1 MKKELEFTKEEEQ
14 EFQELTKLNPKG
26 FSQKLSVRFDAI
38 ANTIGMFFGLLM
50 YSVIGPLLFPQYLN
64 QELYISNIY
73 QLIALPLLGVATGL
87 STAIILRFLFRILL
101 EIRASFGLQN
111 KVLSLVQDELNL
123 AKEERQE
130 IADLIKYVHEKLENG
145 GTNNGK

>member
-1 MKKELEFTKEEEQ
+1 MMNKGFEFTQDEER

-26 FSQKLSVRFDAI
+26 IGQKLSVRFDAI
-38 ANTIGMFFGLLM
+38 ANTIAMFFGLLM
-50 YSVIGPLLFPQYLN
+50 YSIMGPLLFPHYLN

-101 EIRASFGLQN
+101 EIRAAF
-111 KVLSLVQDELNL
+111 KL

-130 IADLIKYVHEKLENG
+130 LTDLVKFVHEKLGGMENA
-145 GTNNGK
+145 K

>member
-1 MKKELEFTKEEEQ
+1 MKKGFEFTQEEEQ

-26 FSQKLSVRFDAI
+26 TGQKLSVRFDAV

-50 YSVIGPLLFPQYLN
+50 YSVIGPLFFPKYLN

-101 EIRASFGLQN
+101 EIRASFEMQN
-111 KVLSLVQDELNL
+111 KVLELVQDEQTV

-130 IADLIKYVHEKLENG
+130 LTDLVKYLHQKLDIG
-145 GTNNGK
+145 GTKNDQ

>member
-1 MKKELEFTKEEEQ
+1 MMRKEFEFTPEEEQ
-14 EFQELTKLNPKG
+14 EFQELTKLSPKG
-26 FSQKLSVRFDAI
+26 IGQKLSVRFDAI
-38 ANTIGMFFGLLM
+38 ANTIAMFFGLLM
-50 YSVIGPLLFPQYLN
+50 YSIIGPMLFPQHLN

-101 EIRASFGLQN
+101 EIRASFEMQN
-111 KVLSLVQDELNL
+111 KVLKLVQDEQQT

-130 IADLIKYVHEKLENG
+130 IADLVKYVHEKLG
-145 GTNNGK
+145 GMNDAK